1 MADSSLENIR
11 HSAAH
16 MLAAAVV
23 KLYPGTKLG
32 IGPVIEN
39 GFYYDFL
46 FPEGIIVSEKDLET
60 IEEEMKRIIAGS
72 HEFKERKVTA
82 DEAKNEEQEQPFKLE
97 LIEEFSKD
105 GKELT
110 MYDSGPFT
118 DLCRGGHVTNTSE
131 IPAEGLKLYKVAGA
145 YWRGSEKNPMLTRIY
160 GLLFNTKDELES
172 YLVQLEEA
180 KNRDHRKLGKELDL
194 FTFSDLV
201 GPGLA
206 LWTPKGTLLRTVLDE
221 YVWQLRKERGYTKVT
236 IPHITK
242 KDLYETSGHWQKFA
256 DELFKVT
263 TREGHEFALKPM
275 NCPHHTQI
283 YNHVARSYRNL
294 PQRYAETTM
303 VYRDEQTGELSGL
316 SRVRCITQDD
326 AHVFCREN
334 QVKEEMFKVWDII
347 EAFYQATGFGK
358 LQVRLSLHDPEQFEK
373 YLGTKEVWQKTENQL
388 RELVKERGVDA
399 YEAKGEAA
407 MYGPKIDFIAKD
419 ALGRDW
425 QVATIQID
433 RNLPERFDLT
443 CMNEEGQKERIVMI
457 HAAIM
462 GAIERFLSILIE
474 HHAGAFPVWMSP
486 TQIQLVP
493 VSQKFLTGVEGL
505 AQELQT
511 QGLRVEIDD
520 ADETVGNK
528 VRKAVEQ
535 KIPYVVVLGGKEL
548 QEGKEWTIRKRG
560 QEEQL
565 TMTKESFLDQV
576 LQEIQTKKV

>member
-535 KIPYVVVLGGKEL
+535 KIPNVVVLGGKEL